1 VSMCETITA
10 GLLRQM
16 ILDCADTLQVNA
28 DYLTQLDVP
37 IGDGDHGRS
46 MALGFQSVCN
56 RLEVTSPST
65 PGALLRLVGMT
76 LIATVGG
83 ASGPLY
89 GAAFTAAGIAAN
101 TNAALDIADLAV
113 CARSAA
119 DAVGRRGR
127 CRLGDKTI
135 LDALEP
141 AARALADAAAAR
153 RPLLHGLQAAVE
165 AARQG
170 MEATIPL
177 VARRGLAMQYGAAS
191 AGHQDP
197 GATSC
202 YLMLDSILRTFRQS
216 CPHDLQPTD
225 YQEAVERKVRM

>member
-1 VSMCETITA
+1 MCEMLTA

-16 ILDCADTLQVNA
+16 ILDCADTLQANA

-46 MALGFQSVCN
+46 MALGFQNVRN
-56 RLEVTSPST
+56 QLDVTAPST

-89 GAAFTAAGIAAN
+89 GAAFTAAGMAARA
-101 TNAALDIADLAV
+101 NATLNISDLAV
-113 CARSAA
+113 CVRSAA

-141 AARALADAAAAR
+141 AARALDEAATAK

-165 AARQG
+165 AARHG

-202 YLMLDSILRTFRQS
+202 YLMLDSALRTFQRC
-216 CPHDLQPTD
+216 CPGTD
-225 YQEAVERKVRM
+225 EKDEGTKGR

>member
-1 VSMCETITA
+1 MSMCETITA
-10 GLLRQM
+10 GLLRQI

-28 DYLTQLDVP
+28 DYLTELDVA

-46 MALGFQSVCN
+46 MALGFQNVRN
-56 RLEVTSPST
+56 QLDMTATST

-89 GAAFTAAGIAAN
+89 GAAFTAAGIAAH
-101 TNAALDIADLAV
+101 TNASLTIADLAI

-119 DAVGRRGR
+119 DAVSRRGR
-127 CRLGDKTI
+127 CRPGDKTI

-141 AARALADAAAAR
+141 AARALDEAATAKL
-153 RPLLHGLQAAVE
+153 PLLHGLQAAVE
-165 AARQG
+165 AARTG

-202 YLMLDSILRTFRQS
+202 YLMLDSALRTFRRW
-216 CPHDLQPTD
+216 CPHGLQPTGD
-225 YQEAVERKVRM
+225 QEAVERKAS